1 MYSRLSFDSLR
12 TDTFAGMK
20 ALRFDNFRPSSE
32 KASRIASR
40 IRSENSKAETKL
52 RGAIWRMGF
61 RFRKN
66 YRKLPGKPD
75 VVFIKERVAVFCDG
89 DFWHGRDWEVR
100 KQKVQKGSN
109 APYWISKIEA
119 NIERDR
125 RRNKELRKLGWKV
138 IRIWETD
145 ILKDPQRASRKVAA
159 LVNSARV
166 KSQTE
171 NRR

>member
-1 MYSRLSFDSLR
+1 
-12 TDTFAGMK
+12 MK
-20 ALRFDNFRPSSE
+20 ALRFDNFQPSSE

-40 IRSENSKAETKL
+40 IRSENSKAEIQL
-52 RGAIWRMGF
+52 RSAIWRMGF

-66 YRKLPGKPD
+66 YQKLPGKPD

-89 DFWHGRDWEVR
+89 DFWHGRDWAVR

-119 NIERDR
+119 NIERDK

-138 IRIWETD
+138 ARIWETD
-145 ILKDPQRASRKVAA
+145 ILKDPQQAARKVVAF
-159 LVNSARV
+159 VEFARA
-166 KSQTE
+166 KSQAK
-171 NRR
+171 NCQR